1 MHPLLVYTDSK
12 VVTDPVNFIKTGR
25 YSASSRINRFITN
38 INKVN
43 LEVKHM
49 SGKARLSQG
58 SSEVCKVCIFLKD
71 KADTVL
77 NPPPRTQWLSCSLTR
92 HSTAG
97 RCGRKCRET
106 ALPAHEQ

>member
-1 MHPLLVYTDSK
+1 MHSLLVYTDSK

-49 SGKARLSQG
+49 SGKARL
-58 SSEVCKVCIFLKD
+58 
-71 KADTVL
+71 
-77 NPPPRTQWLSCSLTR
+77 
-92 HSTAG
+92 
-97 RCGRKCRET
+97 
-106 ALPAHEQ
+106 